1 MILYLQSTEEVAAQN
16 NVREDTSGENNNKD
30 EDLFGDDSDLEESM
44 FEVSI
49 SEWLET
55 LFTFYFWLRVLR
67 SVFLSSVSLFHIHTI
82 FAA

>member
-49 SEWLET
+49 SE
-55 LFTFYFWLRVLR
+55 
-67 SVFLSSVSLFHIHTI
+67 
-82 FAA
+82 